1 MPGLA
6 GLHVDVQDGIFLLE
20 GNLIPRQHGQLLDP
34 KTAFEKDADDCPV
47 D

>member
-6 GLHVDVQDGIFLLE
+6 GLDVDVQDGIFLLE
-20 GNLIPRQHGQLLDP
+20 GDLIPCQHGQLLDP
-34 KTAFEKDADDCPV
+34 ETAFEKDADNRPV